1 MLLRLDQIGPRDRER
16 VGGKALGLARLA
28 RAGLPVPSAL
38 VVPVAVFRDFLRSNG
53 LWERALRGDP
63 TLHDDIP
70 RGHLPPGIAGQLRT
84 AVAHLGRRLAVRSSG
99 VDEDSV
105 TASFAGQY
113 DTHLGVA
120 PGDATEKALLA
131 CWASAYSPQV
141 IAYRDG
147 PPPPG
152 GMAVV
157 IQSMVDARCAG
168 VMFTINPLNGSWR
181 EMTVE
186 AAWGLGEPVV
196 SGQIIPDYYRIRRP
210 RRTPRPVQ
218 RLLARVRLG
227 LIEEQIHPQP
237 EQRLAGDGG
246 LQTLPVPPAR
256 VGAPKLRLE
265 ELYRLCRLGLRIEGR
280 LGGPQDVEWAQDEA
294 GQFYVLQAR
303 PVTTANAVR
312 RSGPAIWTRRFV
324 GERWTAPAT
333 PLGWSLMRDLLEW
346 FIAYPETSR
355 RYLGGEEASRLY
367 RAAPYFNVTV
377 FRHLAFKAPGA
388 TPPRFMLEMLP
399 PDEERSWL
407 RRHAQP
413 PDLRV
418 YWHILSTTVA
428 ERRWR
433 RFRWNLFRNWVAWED
448 YRRHLEA
455 RLPALSKPLASRAEA
470 IGRVEVCNELAR
482 DYIKVHI
489 CSLLFANIWYQ
500 LSETALL
507 QADHTDL
514 VSVLLQSPA
523 ESETLRTNR
532 ALWRL
537 GRGELSLEAFLEDFG
552 HRASNSWELFSP
564 RWREAP
570 EEALTLA
577 RTAAAQPDPAR
588 HAKER
593 AAAAEEALRSLRW
606 PLRSLLV
613 LTRRYLLLRENQR
626 FHFDRL
632 LWVWKQ
638 AYLWLEEDTGL
649 ALRFLEATEVR
660 SLIDG
665 ELDAADAGALI
676 ARRKATWEAECQRWA
691 DGDEPPTFLVG
702 DDVYDDRAEGDRL
715 QGLGISP
722 GVVTGPARVLR
733 TLADAEKLRPGEI
746 LVTQATDPGWTPLF
760 LTAAGLVMERG
771 GMLSHGAVV
780 AREYQLPAVVNV
792 PGATRA
798 LRDGQI
804 ITVDGTRG
812 SVWLR

>member
-1 MLLRLDQIGPRDRER
+1 MLLRLDQISPRDRAR

-28 RAGLPVPSAL
+28 RAGLPVPGAV
-38 VVPVAVFRDFLRSNG
+38 VVPVEVFQRFLRDNG

-63 TLHDDIP
+63 DLHAAIP
-70 RGHLPPGIAGQLRT
+70 EGRLDPAFAGTLRT
-84 AVAHLGRRLAVRSSG
+84 AAAHLGRRLAVRSSG
-99 VDEDSV
+99 VDEDGEKN
-105 TASFAGQY
+105 SFAGQY
-113 DTHLGVA
+113 ETILGVS
-120 PGDATEKALLA
+120 PGDDTERALLA

-157 IQSMVDARCAG
+157 IQQMVAARCAG

-196 SGQIIPDYYRIRRP
+196 SGHIIPDYYRVRRP

-218 RLLARVRLG
+218 RLLARVRLAI
-227 LIEEQIHPQP
+227 IEEQIHPQQQQLLP
-237 EQRLAGDGG
+237 GDDG
-246 LQTLPVPPAR
+246 LQKVPVPPAR
-256 VGAPKLRLE
+256 VGAPKLRLA

-280 LGGPQDVEWAQDEA
+280 LGGPQDVEWAQDES
-294 GQFYVLQAR
+294 GKLYVLQAR
-303 PVTTANAVR
+303 PVTTARSVR
-312 RSGPAIWTRRFV
+312 RSGPVVWTRRFV

-333 PLGWSLMRDLLEW
+333 PLGWSLMRDLLDW

-367 RAAPYFNVTV
+367 RYAPYFNVTV

-388 TPPRFMLEMLP
+388 PPPRFMLEMLP
-399 PDEERSWL
+399 PDEERSWN
-407 RRHAQP
+407 RRHAQA

-418 YWHILSTTVA
+418 YRHIIATTIR

-433 RFRWNLFRNWVAWED
+433 RFRWNLLRNWVAWDD
-448 YRRHLEA
+448 YLRHLEA
-455 RLPALSKPLASRAEA
+455 RLPALSAPIRSRDEA
-470 IGRVEVCNELAR
+470 VRRVEACRELACE
-482 DYIKVHI
+482 YIKVHI

-500 LSETALL
+500 VSEAALTSAEHGDLIPILL
-507 QADHTDL
+507 QP
-514 VSVLLQSPA
+514 PA
-523 ESETLRTNR
+523 ESMTLRTNR
-532 ALWRL
+532 ALWQL
-537 GRGELSLEAFLEDFG
+537 GRGELGLDAFLADFG

-564 RWREAP
+564 RWREHP
-570 EEALTLA
+570 DEALTLS
-577 RTAAAQPDPAR
+577 RTAASGPDPSLSAR
-588 HAKER
+588 ER
-593 AAAAEEALRSLRW
+593 AQAAEEALAGLRW
-606 PLRSLLV
+606 PLRSLLT
-613 LTRRYLLLRENQR
+613 LTRRYLLLREDQR

-632 LWVWKQ
+632 LWAWKS

-649 ALRFLEATEVR
+649 SLRFLESAEV
-660 SLIDG
+660 SALLSG
-665 ELDAADAGALI
+665 ALSAKAAEALI
-676 ARRKATWEAECQRWA
+676 ARRSGEWEAERQRWL

-702 DDVYDDRAEGDRL
+702 EDAYSDDAHGDRL

-733 TLADAEKLRPGEI
+733 SLSEADTLRPGEI

-792 PGATRA
+792 AGVTRR
-798 LRDGQI
+798 LQDGQI
-804 ITVDGTRG
+804 ITVDGNRG
-812 SVWLR
+812 AVWIR